1 MTQLTQPRAGALLVA
16 TPAIGDPNFER
27 TVILV
32 LQHDDEGS
40 LGVILN
46 RPSELTVAETV
57 PAWEGEVSVPGVI
70 HVGGPVG
77 QGGMLALARAG
88 ATAPVQGWSELS
100 AGLGALDLT
109 LDPEEV
115 GGELAGLRLFA
126 GYAGWGPGQLRSELM
141 VGAWWVFDALKS
153 DVFTPEPAEL
163 WWQVVRRQGGDFRM
177 YAFAPLDPS
186 VN

>member
-1 MTQLTQPRAGALLVA
+1 MPELLQPRAGALLVA

-32 LQHDDEGS
+32 LQHDDEGT

-46 RPSELTVAETV
+46 RPSDLTVAETV
-57 PAWEGEVSVPGVI
+57 PAWQSEASAPSVV
-70 HVGGPVG
+70 HLGGPVG
-77 QGGMLALARAG
+77 QGGMLALARIG
-88 ATAPVQGWSELS
+88 ATAPVRGWSELS

-109 LDPEEV
+109 LDPLEV
-115 GGELAGLRLFA
+115 GGDLTGLRLFA
-126 GYAGWGPGQLRSELM
+126 GYAGWGAGQLRGELM
-141 VGAWWVFDALKS
+141 VGAWWIFDALKS
-153 DVFTPEPAEL
+153 DVFSSEPDEL